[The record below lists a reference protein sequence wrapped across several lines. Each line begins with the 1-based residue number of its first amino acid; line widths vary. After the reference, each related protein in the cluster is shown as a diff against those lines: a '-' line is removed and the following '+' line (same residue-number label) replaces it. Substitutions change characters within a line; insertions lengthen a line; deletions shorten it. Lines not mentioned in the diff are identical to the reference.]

1 MNERNYSLKNNKGK
15 EIDLKKVFD
24 VIKHYLWIIIVITAM
39 FTTASAIYSTYF
51 KSYTPLYESSTRMML
66 HADGNFNNTLEV
78 MISEQII
85 LDKVIEELGLNTS
98 SGALG
103 KQITV
108 GRVANSQVVK
118 IAVTDPDPEMAAIIA
133 NAIANVYKRD
143 IGKIINFNNVTI
155 LSEADVVPW
164 PINPDTR
171 NRTIIIGFIFGII
184 AGLGLLF
191 LVDSLDDRIRSE
203 HEIEELLETPLLGK
217 IEKMKRKLIS
227 FDRKKQQNSIIRGEA
242 SNVIEE

>member
-1 MNERNYSLKNNKGK
+1 MEETNYSLKNNKGK

-24 VIKHYLWIIIVITAM
+24 VIKHRLWIIIVITAM
-39 FTTASAIYSTYF
+39 FTTASTIYSTYF

-103 KQITV
+103 QQITV

-143 IGKIINFNNVTI
+143 IGKIINFDNVTI

-171 NRTIIIGFIFGII
+171 NRTIIIGFIFGVI

-227 FDRKKQQNSIIRGEA
+227 FDRKKQQNPIIRGEA